1 MKQNSIAM
9 VESDTEMKQRHLT
22 LIICKDIWFV
32 LPNPPDGDIWLVQG
46 PSHYSLSKQTII
58 DVFMRLFKFHYHS
71 DPWMGRGVPCLLK
84 YTQRPLFN
92 QQTQRPLFVQQTQRP
107 LFVHGKQRP
116 LFAHLVIL
124 SLSIRKPGVITFDF
138 LFVKTIIIWIS
149 ICLML
154 ENFLNFKLGWRHD
167 LKCARLRGTQWRNK
181 ILMHCSTL
189 VELGEFLIGKWNRN
203 CCIFIFTKMR
213 KCLRF

>member
-1 MKQNSIAM
+1 MGI
-9 VESDTEMKQRHLT
+9 SDWFRGQATILWVNKPL
-22 LIICKDIWFV
+22 LI
-32 LPNPPDGDIWLVQG
+32 N
-46 PSHYSLSKQTII
+46 
-58 DVFMRLFKFHYHS
+58 VFMRLFTFHYHS
-71 DPWMGRGVPCLLK
+71 DPWSDVHCLHK
-84 YTQRPLFN
+84 YTQRPLS
-92 QQTQRPLFVQQTQRP
+92 VQQTQRP

-203 CCIFIFTKMR
+203 CCIFIFTKIR
-213 KCLRF
+213 KCLTF